1 MTVNICGCSAT
12 PGRVFMWCHLHNAA
26 PELLSAAKLAALN
39 FKRSN
44 ISDENFLGDDDH
56 EAWVAL
62 NKAIALAT
70 RKVK

>member
-1 MTVNICGCSAT
+1 MTLDPCGCHET
-12 PGRVFMWCHLHNAA
+12 PGRVFVWCPLHKAA